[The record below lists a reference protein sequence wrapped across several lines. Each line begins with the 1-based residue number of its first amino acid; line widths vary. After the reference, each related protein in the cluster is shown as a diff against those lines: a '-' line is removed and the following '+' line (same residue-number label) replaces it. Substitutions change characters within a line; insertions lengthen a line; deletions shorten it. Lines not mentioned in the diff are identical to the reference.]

1 MQRMVFRTH
10 ILVLIKYFVGCVKP
24 RPKFAVVLQPN

>member
-1 MQRMVFRTH
+1 MQRMVFMNY

-24 RPKFAVVLQPN
+24 RPKVAVVL